1 VNDWPDQEAAAILRR
16 CAEAARPG
24 GRVVVLTGIGAD
36 DAPRG
41 LVIEMVLVGG
51 RRRTITEFSQLARGA
66 GLEVVAAG
74 PQPAGF
80 VVECRP
86 M

>member
-1 VNDWPDQEAAAILRR
+1 
-16 CAEAARPG
+16 
-24 GRVVVLTGIGAD
+24 
-36 DAPRG
+36 
-41 LVIEMVLVGG
+41 VIEMVLVGG